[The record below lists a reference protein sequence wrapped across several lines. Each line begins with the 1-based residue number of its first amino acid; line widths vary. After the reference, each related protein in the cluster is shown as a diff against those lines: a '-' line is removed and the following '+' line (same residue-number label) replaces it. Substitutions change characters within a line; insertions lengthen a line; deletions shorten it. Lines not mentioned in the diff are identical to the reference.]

1 MARKINTSAEAEE
14 SVHHNYEVPPRSTLN
29 GDDTQRHHR
38 DKPVRSPRAVEA
50 KAEAC
55 IDLIS

>member
-1 MARKINTSAEAEE
+1 MARKINPPAEAEE
-14 SVHHNYEVPPRSTLN
+14 SVHYNYEAPPRSMLN
-29 GDDTQRHHR
+29 EDDTQRRHQ
-38 DKPVRSPRAVEA
+38 DKPPLSPRAVEA